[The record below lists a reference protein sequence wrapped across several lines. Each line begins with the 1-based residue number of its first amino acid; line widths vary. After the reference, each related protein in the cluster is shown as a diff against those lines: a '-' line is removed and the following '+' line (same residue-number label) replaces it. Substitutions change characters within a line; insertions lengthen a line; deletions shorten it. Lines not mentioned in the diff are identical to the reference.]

1 MIAPDGPLIVQS
13 DGTLLLEVHH
23 RRAQGLRH
31 ELAAIAQLSKSPEY
45 FHEYRLTPISLWNA
59 AQAGWTE
66 ARVLAFLDANARYPV
81 PSELQK
87 RVVDTLGR
95 FGRIELIYVGGDLV
109 LRPVVGGEEVLRQLA
124 ERPMLESY
132 LNDPIGDGSY
142 RIAPEYRGVIKVAMI
157 RAGWPVRD
165 RAGYLSGCGL
175 ALSLR
180 NETPEGVGFALR
192 DYQVA
197 ARDAFFADEGGGGG
211 SGVVVLP
218 CGAGKT
224 MVAISILAGLQTQ
237 TLILTP
243 NVTALRQWREELLRR
258 TSLSPD
264 LVCEYSGK
272 EKRVGPVTVATYQ
285 IMTHRHAKTEDLTHF
300 DLFAEH
306 DWGLIVYDEV
316 HLLPAPVFRFTAE
329 IQARRRLGLTATLIR
344 EDGREEEV
352 FTLIGPRIYE
362 LPWKDLEADG
372 HIAAV
377 SCVEVRLDLPRELRA
392 DYIAA
397 DRRHRYRLASE
408 NPRKVER
415 LKEILQR
422 HTGDRVLIIG
432 QYLRQ
437 IRKVSLE
444 TGAPVITGQTPQVE
458 RDRLYDEFRGG
469 KVPVLVVSKVGN
481 FAVDLPDAAVAV
493 QISGTFGSRQE
504 EAQRLGRILRPK
516 SDGRAAVFYS
526 LVTRDSLDQEFAAR
540 RQRFLVE
547 QGYQY
552 EVDENGAEVTS

>member
-1 MIAPDGPLIVQS
+1 MNAPDGPLIVQS

-23 RRAQGLRH
+23 PRAQGIRH

-59 AQAGWTE
+59 AQAGWSD
-66 ARVLAFLDANARYPV
+66 ARVLGLLESNARYPV
-81 PSELQK
+81 PSELSK
-87 RVVDTLGR
+87 RIVETLNR
-95 FGRIELIYVGGDLV
+95 FGRVELVQVGDALL
-109 LRPVVGGEEVLRQLA
+109 LRPVRSDDGILAQLSD
-124 ERPMLESY
+124 RKSLEDY
-132 LNDPIGDGSY
+132 LNDPVGDGTY
-142 RIAPEYRGVIKVAMI
+142 RIAPVHRGVIKVAMI

-165 RAGYLSGCGL
+165 RAGYLSGSGL

-180 NETPEGVGFALR
+180 SETPEGVRFDLR
-192 DYQVA
+192 DYQIA

-224 MVAISILAGLQTQ
+224 MVAISILAGLETQ

-258 TSLSPD
+258 TTLTSE

-272 EKRVGPVTVATYQ
+272 EKKVGPVTVATYQ
-285 IMTHRHAKTEDLTHF
+285 IMTHRHAKTDDLTHF

-306 DWGLIVYDEV
+306 DWGLIIYDEV

-329 IQARRRLGLTATLIR
+329 IQARRRLGLTATLVR

-362 LPWKDLEADG
+362 LPWRDLEADG
-372 HIAAV
+372 HIAPV

-392 DYIAA
+392 DYNAA
-397 DRRHRYRLASE
+397 GRRHRYRLASE
-408 NPRKVER
+408 NPRKVDR
-415 LKEILQR
+415 LKEILER
-422 HTGDRVLIIG
+422 HAGDRVLVIG

-437 IRKVSLE
+437 IRRVSLE
-444 TGAPVITGQTPQVE
+444 TGAPVITGQTPQPE
-458 RDRLYDEFRGG
+458 RDRLYADFRGG
-469 KVPVLVVSKVGN
+469 KIPVLVVSKVGN

-516 SDGRAAVFYS
+516 SDGRSAVFYS

-552 EVDENGAEVTS
+552 EVDENGAEVAS